1 MTCYCN
7 VVSTSHRIFL
17 HFYTESPGGN
27 GLEGL
32 GRGGNVFSSS
42 IADVMRSFVQLCSSS
57 SQCFPWMMD
66 ELLSS
71 ETSSKT
77 NLNNSIKHEPC
88 TPWKHLKTH
97 IETQEKWIHGHMIHM
112 ILLFPIKILP
122 PKPLGS
128 SMIFGPGISLSP
140 FWPFWL
146 QRHGGTGAPW
156 RLLRVFAPHP
166 TAHTL
171 RAPLVSPLP
180 ATAEAAAVPLLPPLG
195 WYQLVI

>member
-1 MTCYCN
+1 MAWKAWVGVAMCFLVRLRTWCVPLFN
-7 VVSTSHRIFL
+7 FVPVLPSVSHGWWMNSWARRPAARQIWTTQSNMNLALLENIWKLISKPRK
-17 HFYTESPGGN
+17 N
-27 GLEGL
+27 GYM
-32 GRGGNVFSSS
+32 VIWFIWYYS
-42 IADVMRSFVQLCSSS
+42 ISN
-57 SQCFPWMMD
+57 
-66 ELLSS
+66 
-71 ETSSKT
+71 K
-77 NLNNSIKHEPC
+77 NL
-88 TPWKHLKTH
+88 TPKA
-97 IETQEKWIHGHMIHM
+97 IR
-112 ILLFPIKILP
+112 
-122 PKPLGS
+122 
-128 SMIFGPGISLSP
+128 IFGPGISLSP